1 MKRFLSIILFVC
13 FFSASFGLN
22 FRIDNISYTTLDE
35 TSVKV
40 SGFAFSLIDVVIPPE
55 VTYNNVT
62 YQVKEIGDKGL
73 YGYNST
79 ATTKYSK
86 METLVISEGI
96 EKIGINGIA
105 SNNKLKSVSLPNS
118 LTEMGNSAF
127 YSCDALTIVEFPN
140 GSNLEIIGDEAFRSC
155 KKLETFD
162 IPSTVISLG
171 KGAFREDE
179 NLCSIITIPE
189 NIIVIPEYCFSS
201 CKSLNTVIFHE
212 HITRIEKNAFSQCY
226 ALENIDNNFPETLEF
241 IGQYAFE
248 YVPGFKHLVL
258 NGNLGVINYSTFAYC
273 KNLEY
278 VWLKEGFSTIKKWAF
293 GNCKSLK
300 YIVLPSSI
308 ETVESGAFGE
318 SNEKLLDYVDHNPR
332 TFFFLADEPFSI
344 MYTSTTDGGNAF
356 PSLGKIV
363 EDDRFYVKESAVEAY
378 KTKWGLYQS
387 AKQKVNYMIPFN
399 ADLTYSTNYRE
410 FDMDFHV
417 AASKGNKP
425 FVATNYSDNSV
436 TFTSID
442 DYIVPAET
450 GIVIRKTSDEDTWYQ
465 IAEQQGNTLSM
476 NNYLKG
482 ITYSDILLPTTDN
495 GEVNFVL
502 YNGVFCK
509 FSNAGMLGDHKAYLQ
524 LPSQTAE
531 SSLSFSF
538 SDIPDGI
545 KEIEHENGNDIFY
558 NLKGMQIKH
567 PRKGLYIKN
576 GKKIIFK

>member
-79 ATTKYSK
+79 ATTKNSK

-96 EKIGINGIA
+96 EKIGVNGIA
-105 SNNKLKSVSLPNS
+105 SNKKLKTVSLPS
-118 LTEMGNSAF
+118 TLMEIGNMAF
-127 YSCDALTIVEFPN
+127 NNDENIQSVQFPN
-140 GSNLEIIGDEAFRSC
+140 GSNLQSIGEKAFNEC
-155 KKLETFD
+155 KNMEFFE
-162 IPSTVISLG
+162 IPSTVSSIGSY
-171 KGAFREDE
+171 AFYNNEKME
-179 NLCSIITIPE
+179 SFTIPE
-189 NIIVIPEYCFSS
+189 NVTIIE
-201 CKSLNTVIFHE
+201 E
-212 HITRIEKNAFSQCY
+212 HTFSQCSSLKTIVLHDKLTHIND
-226 ALENIDNNFPETLEF
+226 AAFLSCKELSNIDNDLPASLEYL
-241 IGQYAFE
+241 GGSAFNG
-248 YVPGFKHLVL
+248 VPGFKHLIL
-258 NGNLGVINYSTFAYC
+258 SGNLKIIYSNTFANC
-273 KNLEY
+273 ENLEY
-278 VWLKEGFSTIKKWAF
+278 VWLQEGITRIGQSAFSKCP
-293 GNCKSLK
+293 NLK
-300 YIVLPSSI
+300 YVVLPSTLK
-308 ETVESGAFGE
+308 TVEQSAFGGFTTTNHI
-318 SNEKLLDYVDHNPR
+318 SR
-332 TFFFLADEPFSI
+332 TFIFLADEPCETKFF
-344 MYTSTTDGGNAF
+344 YTPDYYGINRVDYNSWSFGSVAEG
-356 PSLGKIV
+356 
-363 EDDRFYVKESAVEAY
+363 DRFYMKESVAEVGL
-378 KTKWGLYQS
+378 KWSS
-387 AKQKVNYMIPFN
+387 AKDKTDYKIPFN

-482 ITYSDILLPTTDN
+482 ITYSDILPPTTDN

-524 LPSQTAE
+524 LPTQTAE